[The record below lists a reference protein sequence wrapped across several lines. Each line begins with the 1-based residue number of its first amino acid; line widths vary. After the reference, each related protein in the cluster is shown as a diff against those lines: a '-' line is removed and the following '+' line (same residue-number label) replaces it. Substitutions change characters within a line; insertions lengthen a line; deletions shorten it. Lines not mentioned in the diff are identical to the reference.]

1 MDKNIQKKLRREKIQ
16 RRIRSTIKGTA
27 ERPRL
32 CLYKS
37 NKHVYAQLVNDRLGQ
52 TLVAVS
58 TQDEEVANS
67 TEGKTKQEAAEYVGK
82 QLAQIADDKGLNKA
96 VFDRSGYKYHG
107 VVEALAEGARE
118 GGLDF

>member
-1 MDKNIQKKLRREKIQ
+1 MDKNIKKTLRRDRIR

-32 CLYKS
+32 SVYKS
-37 NKHVYAQLVNDRLGQ
+37 NKNVYAQLVDDRLGH
-52 TLVAVS
+52 TLAGVS
-58 TQDEEVANS
+58 TESEE
-67 TEGKTKQEAAEYVGK
+67 
-82 QLAQIADDKGLNKA
+82 IADDVKDKSKKEAAAIVGKRLAEIAVDKGLEKA

-107 VVEALAEGARE
+107 VVKALAEGARE

>member
-1 MDKNIQKKLRREKIQ
+1 MDKNIEKKLRRDKIR
-16 RRIRSTIKGTA
+16 RRIRSTIRGTA

-37 NKHVYAQLVNDRLGQ
+37 NKHVYAQLVDDRMGQ
-52 TLVAVS
+52 TLAAVS
-58 TQDEEVANS
+58 SQSEEIASEV
-67 TEGKTKQEAAEYVGK
+67 EGKTKQEAAEVVGK
-82 QLAQIADDKGLNKA
+82 RLAKLADDKGLNKA

-107 VVEALAEGARE
+107 VVKALADGARE